1 MDALKA
7 AEKKME
13 IEMNKWIDI
22 NHCAM
27 ALVLKRYWG
36 YGAKRIQG
44 VETMIED
51 TWEECAG
58 YADKKSILQMLEE
71 ETGIEIR
78 NFETNKSFHDLAYF
92 NNEIKMD
99 PKRMNR
105 AQWIYMRNQQA
116 KWMRPT
122 TLACILL
129 GLHRKQGFGTDR
141 LIRFNDQMNILI
153 DTEYSQ
159 NKQALLDAALNEVN
173 FVMTKKAV
181 S

>member
-1 MDALKA
+1 MDALKQ

-13 IEMNKWIDI
+13 FEMNKWIDI

-27 ALVLKRYWG
+27 ALVLHRYWG

-44 VETMIED
+44 VESTIED
-51 TWEECAG
+51 TWEECAA

-78 NFETNKSFHDLAYF
+78 NFETNKSFHELAYF

-141 LIRFNDQMNILI
+141 LIRVFEQMNIVI
-153 DTEYSQ
+153 DTEYQQ
-159 NKQALLDAALNEVN
+159 NKFALLEAAKNEVN
-173 FVMTKKAV
+173 FVIKAKAV